1 MDPVNLLFT
10 LFSLGIVTLWAA
22 RLAMGRRRSPYL
34 WGGAALGL
42 SILPIIVG
50 LNGLQIL
57 GILPVVALMI
67 MQPVKIQKQ
76 INTGNRFCPYCGAQ
90 QTPTYN
96 IIDGN
101 NTSIEWTCSGCD
113 RSVTEHL
120 APPTTPEPD
129 KTSTDESDI
138 LKAPLLLE
146 EQHTREEAPTSVTE
160 PEETTPTYIVPPEKE
175 APNFVPSSL
184 TAQVFTDRGKAL
196 LSENKFTE
204 AIDQFTKALAMDKV
218 YIEALNRRIAAYQH
232 LGLTE
237 LAAKDEAVLGTLS

>member
-10 LFSLGIVTLWAA
+10 LFSLGVVTLWAA

-67 MQPVKIQKQ
+67 MQPVQIQKQ
-76 INTGNRFCPYCGAQ
+76 INTRNRFCPYCGAQ
-90 QTPTYN
+90 QTPTSN

-113 RSVTEHL
+113 RSVTEYL
-120 APPTTPEPD
+120 APTIIPEPD
-129 KTSTDESDI
+129 NASADDAEI
-138 LKAPLLLE
+138 LKAPQLLE
-146 EQHTREEAPTSVTE
+146 EQPTTEEAPTSVTE
-160 PEETTPTYIVPPEKE
+160 PAETTPIYIVPPEKQ

-184 TAQVFTDRGKAL
+184 TAQVFTDRGKVL

-218 YIEALNRRIAAYQH
+218 YIEALNRRIEAYQH

-237 LAAKDEAVLGTLS
+237 LAAKDEALLGTLS